1 MNIYHN
7 VNICSKAHVPFQDS
21 RTLKGNKYSSSGVLV
36 RDCFAV
42 IGTVLLYVFNCLFND
57 SALFPTYLP
66 LCVWE
71 REREREKEIQRER
84 EERERAQW
92 KRYDTLV
99 SYRKFNT
106 CQHKSDTDSFGRKN
120 KFTRH
125 SKQRMGWDLKNR
137 GRVGRLSTI

>member
-66 LCVWE
+66 LCVCE
-71 REREREKEIQRER
+71 REREREKEFK
-84 EERERAQW
+84 ERER
-92 KRYDTLV
+92 KERERSERDMT
-99 SYRKFNT
+99 
-106 CQHKSDTDSFGRKN
+106 H
-120 KFTRH
+120 
-125 SKQRMGWDLKNR
+125 
-137 GRVGRLSTI
+137 